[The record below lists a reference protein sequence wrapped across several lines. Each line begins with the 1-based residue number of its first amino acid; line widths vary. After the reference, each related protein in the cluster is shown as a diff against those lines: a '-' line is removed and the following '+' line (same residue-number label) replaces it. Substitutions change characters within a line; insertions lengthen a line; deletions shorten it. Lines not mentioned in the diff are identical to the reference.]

1 MYEIVDKRVLAPNI
15 SLFKIKA
22 PRIAHK
28 RKPGNFVVVRID
40 EKGERIPLTIAGG
53 DADDGTITLVTQAV
67 GRTTMQFLAMEPGEY
82 LLDVVG
88 PLGHPTHI
96 EKYGTAV
103 TVSGGYGVAAVVPM
117 AEALKKA
124 GNYVI
129 SIIGARNRELVIL
142 EEELAQVSNELHVST
157 DDGSY
162 GQKGLVTD
170 ILRPLLEA
178 ERKIDFIIAVGPVPM
193 MRAVSELTRPY
204 GIKTMVS
211 LNSVMVD
218 GTGMCG
224 SCRVAVGGKSRF
236 VCVDG
241 PEFDGHEVDFDEMVK
256 RQRMY
261 LAEEKVA
268 LERYLH
274 GEG

>member
-1 MYEIVDKRVLAPNI
+1 MYEIVEKRVLALNI
-15 SLFKIKA
+15 SQLKIKA
-22 PRIAHK
+22 PRIAAK

-53 DADDGTITLVTQAV
+53 NPEQGTITLVTQAV
-67 GRTTMQFLAMEPGEY
+67 GRTTIQLVAMEVGDG

-88 PLGHPTHI
+88 PLGRPTHI
-96 EKYGTAV
+96 EKYGRVV
-103 TVSGGYGVAAVVPM
+103 TVSGGYGAACVVPI
-117 AEALKKA
+117 AQALKEA

-129 SIIGARNRELVIL
+129 SILGARTRELVIL
-142 EEELAQVSNELHVST
+142 EEEIRQVSDETYVST

-162 GQKGLVTD
+162 GRKGLVTD
-170 ILRPLLEA
+170 LLRPLLEG
-178 ERKIDFIIAVGPVPM
+178 ESQIDLVIAVGPVPM
-193 MRAVSELTRPY
+193 MRAVSDLTRPY
-204 GIKTMVS
+204 SIKTLVS
-211 LNSVMVD
+211 LNSIMVD

-224 SCRVAVGGKSRF
+224 SCRVTVAGQSKF

-241 PEFDGHEVDFDEMVK
+241 PEFDGHQVDFDELVK